1 MFSSYRNLNLSL
13 FPATCETK
21 PTDPEGDI
29 SVQPADLF
37 WQFEIWLMAQ
47 FLCSG
52 PERSLQ
58 LSSSYM
64 KHLHCSD
71 CWCNSLSRISSLRPS
86 KQTRLCSASERLFP
100 FCLLQIKLFFFFH
113 FLLDQHPPIK
123 VFKMPLNDQKQSV
136 DQSFSFRWSYDSV
149 LHLRLIKYNI

>member
-86 KQTRLCSASERLFP
+86 TQTRLCSASERLFP
-100 FCLLQIKLFFFFH
+100 FCLLQIKLFFFFIF
-113 FLLDQHPPIK
+113 FLINIYLSKYLKCLWMIRSS
-123 VFKMPLNDQKQSV
+123 LSV
-136 DQSFSFRWSYDSV
+136 SLLASGEVMTAFY
-149 LHLRLIKYNI
+149 I

>member
-86 KQTRLCSASERLFP
+86 TQTRLCSASERLFP
-100 FCLLQIKLFFFFH
+100 FCLLQIKLFFFFIF
-113 FLLDQHPPIK
+113 FLINIHLSKYLKCLWMIRSS
-123 VFKMPLNDQKQSV
+123 LSV
-136 DQSFSFRWSYDSV
+136 SLLASGEVTTAFY
-149 LHLRLIKYNI
+149 I

>member
-86 KQTRLCSASERLFP
+86 TQTRLFSASERLFP
-100 FCLLQIKLFFFFH
+100 FCLLQIKLFFFFIF
-113 FLLDQHPPIK
+113 FLINIHLSKYLKCLWMIRSS
-123 VFKMPLNDQKQSV
+123 LSV
-136 DQSFSFRWSYDSV
+136 SLLASGEVTTAFY
-149 LHLRLIKYNI
+149 I

>member
-86 KQTRLCSASERLFP
+86 TQTRLCSASERLFP
-100 FCLLQIKLFFFFH
+100 FCLLQIKLFFFFIF
-113 FLLDQHPPIK
+113 FLI
-123 VFKMPLNDQKQSV
+123 NI
-136 DQSFSFRWSYDSV
+136 
-149 LHLRLIKYNI
+149 HLSKYLKCLWMIRSSLSISLLASGEVTTAFYI

>member
-71 CWCNSLSRISSLRPS
+71 CWFKSLSRISSLRPS

-100 FCLLQIKLFFFFH
+100 FCLLQIKLFFFFIF
-113 FLLDQHPPIK
+113 FLINIHLSKYLKCLWMIRSS
-123 VFKMPLNDQKQSV
+123 LSV
-136 DQSFSFRWSYDSV
+136 SLLASGEVMTAFY
-149 LHLRLIKYNI
+149 I

>member
-86 KQTRLCSASERLFP
+86 TQTRLCSASERLFP
-100 FCLLQIKLFFFFH
+100 FCLLQIKLFFFFIF
-113 FLLDQHPPIK
+113 FLINIHLSKYLKCLWMIRSS
-123 VFKMPLNDQKQSV
+123 LSV
-136 DQSFSFRWSYDSV
+136 SLLASGEVMTAFY
-149 LHLRLIKYNI
+149 I

>member
-86 KQTRLCSASERLFP
+86 TQTRLCSASERLFP
-100 FCLLQIKLFFFFH
+100 FCLLQIKLFFFFIF
-113 FLLDQHPPIK
+113 FLINIDL
-123 VFKMPLNDQKQSV
+123 S
-136 DQSFSFRWSYDSV
+136 
-149 LHLRLIKYNI
+149 KYLKSLWMIRSSLSISLLASGEVTTAFYI

>member
-86 KQTRLCSASERLFP
+86 TQTRLCSASERLFP
-100 FCLLQIKLFFFFH
+100 FCLLQIKLFFFFIF
-113 FLLDQHPPIK
+113 FLINIDL
-123 VFKMPLNDQKQSV
+123 S
-136 DQSFSFRWSYDSV
+136 
-149 LHLRLIKYNI
+149 KYLKCLWMIRSSLSISLLASGEVTTAFYI

>member
-86 KQTRLCSASERLFP
+86 TQTRLCSASERLFP
-100 FCLLQIKLFFFFH
+100 FCLLQIKLFFFFIF
-113 FLLDQHPPIK
+113 FLINIHLSKYLTCLWMIRSS
-123 VFKMPLNDQKQSV
+123 LSV
-136 DQSFSFRWSYDSV
+136 SLLASGEVMTAFY
-149 LHLRLIKYNI
+149 I

>member
-86 KQTRLCSASERLFP
+86 TQTRLCSASERLFP
-100 FCLLQIKLFFFFH
+100 FFLLQIKLFFFFIF
-113 FLLDQHPPIK
+113 FLINIHLSKYLKCLWMIRSS
-123 VFKMPLNDQKQSV
+123 LSV
-136 DQSFSFRWSYDSV
+136 SLLASGEVTTAFY
-149 LHLRLIKYNI
+149 I

>member
-58 LSSSYM
+58 LSSSYV

-86 KQTRLCSASERLFP
+86 TQTRLCSASERLFP
-100 FCLLQIKLFFFFH
+100 FCLLQIKLFFFFIF
-113 FLLDQHPPIK
+113 FLINIYLSKYLTCLWMIRSS
-123 VFKMPLNDQKQSV
+123 LSV
-136 DQSFSFRWSYDSV
+136 SLLASGEVTTAFY
-149 LHLRLIKYNI
+149 I

>member
-64 KHLHCSD
+64 KHLNCSD

-86 KQTRLCSASERLFP
+86 TQTRLCSASERLFP
-100 FCLLQIKLFFFFH
+100 FCLLQIKLFFFFIF
-113 FLLDQHPPIK
+113 FLINIYLSKYLKCLWMIRSS
-123 VFKMPLNDQKQSV
+123 LSV
-136 DQSFSFRWSYDSV
+136 SLLASGEVMTAFY
-149 LHLRLIKYNI
+149 I